1 MAAPNTA
8 DIIELI
14 TKGDTSGA
22 LTALASMVKELC
34 PHRIQEVAMLH
45 SRYNTAKT
53 DHEIIGSMTEDKFR
67 AEVNGLNNTILT
79 LAQEIAGS
87 DGDDIDDD
95 NSHLRPY
102 HCYTCDRREQEMEFK
117 TFVSLKQTENLHFYY
132 LYGGNRQSHRGF
144 VKRLAYEI
152 EGRAKD
158 YLQPGI
164 KPACE
169 VLKLNM
175 DAVTHPDFDIYRIT
189 FLSDLFQVFG
199 IPVHTLNNNS
209 DLLQSTI
216 IDLLESPKLKG
227 WRAPNV
233 VCLYIRISHED
244 WDKENCI
251 QAARWFI
258 NEFCKAD
265 MPEGHPEFL
274 FFFGV
279 EYRENQPHIRAEVE
293 RAVQESRHFNSFSEL
308 KNVTPE
314 HLDSWL
320 DKYYMIEEQMDIDR
334 EDLKEQIFRQKDET
348 NMVSIEKGLKRLI
361 DEFNA
366 AQLNNR

>member
-1 MAAPNTA
+1 MAAPNTS

-14 TKGDTSGA
+14 THGDTSAA
-22 LTALASMVKELC
+22 LTAIELLVKEQC
-34 PHRIQEVAMLH
+34 PQRIREVIILQ
-45 SRYNTAKT
+45 SRYNLARS
-53 DHEIIGSMTEDKFR
+53 EYEVIGSMTEDKFK
-67 AEVNGLNNTILT
+67 AEVNGLNFT
-79 LAQEIAGS
+79 LLNLVQEIAGT
-87 DGDDIDDD
+87 DETDDQDT
-95 NSHLRPY
+95 SQLRPY

-117 TFVSLKQTENLHFYY
+117 TFVQLKKNENLHFYY

-144 VKRLAYEI
+144 VKRIAYEI

-169 VLKLNM
+169 VLKLSM

-199 IPVHTLNNNS
+199 IPVQTLNNNTN
-209 DLLQSTI
+209 LLESTI
-216 IDLLESPKLKG
+216 ADLLESPKLKG

-258 NEFCKAD
+258 NEFCQAE

-279 EYRENQPHIRAEVE
+279 EYRENQPQVREEVE
-293 RAVQESRHFNSFSEL
+293 KAVHESRHFDLFSEL
-308 KNVTPE
+308 KNVTPD
-314 HLDSWL
+314 HIDSWL
-320 DKYYMIEEQMDIDR
+320 DKYYMIEEEMDLNR
-334 EDLKEQIFRQKDET
+334 EDFKEQLFREKEAT
-348 NMVSIEKGLKRLI
+348 NMVTIEKGLKRLI
-361 DEFNA
+361 DEYNA
-366 AQLNNR
+366 TQFTNR

>member
-1 MAAPNTA
+1 MTAPNSA
-8 DIIELI
+8 DIIQLI
-14 TKGDTSGA
+14 TLGDTSGA
-22 LTALASMVKELC
+22 LAALEDLVKAQC
-34 PHRIQEVAMLH
+34 PERIREVILLQ
-45 SRYNTAKT
+45 SRYNLARS
-53 DHEIIGSMTEDKFR
+53 DYEVIGSMTEDKFK
-67 AEVNGLNNTILT
+67 AEVNGLNFTILN
-79 LAQEIAGS
+79 LVQEISTS
-87 DGDDIDDD
+87 DADDEEDGQPQ
-95 NSHLRPY
+95 LRSY
-102 HCYTCDRREQEMEFK
+102 HCYTCDRREQEMEFR
-117 TFVSLKQTENLHFYY
+117 TFVRLKQTEDLHFYY

-158 YLQPGI
+158 YLQPNL

-189 FLSDLFQVFG
+189 FLTDLFQVFG

-209 DLLQSTI
+209 ELLNSSI
-216 IDLLESPKLKG
+216 LDLLESPKLKG

-258 NEFCKAD
+258 NDFCNAD
-265 MPEGHPEFL
+265 LPEGHPEFL

-279 EYRENQPHIRAEVE
+279 EYRENQPQVREEVE
-293 RAVQESRHFNSFSEL
+293 KAVQQSRHFNSFSEL
-308 KNVTPE
+308 RSVTTD

-320 DKYYMIEEQMDIDR
+320 DKYYMIEEDMDLDR
-334 EDLKEQIFRQKDET
+334 EDLKEKLFRQKEET
-348 NMVSIEKGLKRLI
+348 NMVTVEKGLKRLI
-361 DEFNA
+361 DEYNTT
-366 AQLNNR
+366 QLNNR